1 MRIPIRRTTNLAAE
15 KAISSMRYSTSNTA
29 EHGQPIRRPRVVGRE
44 TYTAMQGTAPT
55 GGVGEA
61 GAVTPPPD
69 PKTVKVGVLL
79 ARRPAEL
86 GEWLADAAAYEAA
99 GAHALWVDPEPESK
113 LDPLALLAA
122 LAALTSQAL
131 LVATPPASEYPSEA
145 LGRTLATIGRLSHGR
160 LALAAEPGR
169 LEELTDLAPG
179 SAAFRRLPGEPAAF
193 ELLREAEAAERWV
206 RTPPP
211 EGRAAW
217 RMALA
222 DAVANGAGG
231 LLVPAGPRLLDI
243 LRNPND
249 PEDRRDLQLAQG

>member
-1 MRIPIRRTTNLAAE
+1 
-15 KAISSMRYSTSNTA
+15 MRYFGV
-29 EHGQPIRRPRVVGRE
+29 EHRRVRPADSPPAGRRLE
-44 TYTAMQGTAPT
+44 TWAAMQGAEPT
-55 GGVGEA
+55 GGVGGA

-69 PKTVKVGVLL
+69 PGTVKVGVLL
-79 ARRPAEL
+79 ARRPGEL

-99 GAHALWVDPEPESK
+99 GAHALWVDPAPESE

-122 LAALTSQAL
+122 LAALTSRAL

-145 LGRTLATIGRLSHGR
+145 LGLALATIGRLSHGR

-179 SAAFRRLPGEPAAF
+179 FVAFRRLPGEPVAF
-193 ELLREAEAAERWV
+193 ERLDAADTAERWV

-217 RMALA
+217 RTALT
-222 DAVANGAGG
+222 DAVTNGAGG

-249 PEDRRDLQLAQG
+249 PEGRRDLQLAQG

>member
-1 MRIPIRRTTNLAAE
+1 
-15 KAISSMRYSTSNTA
+15 
-29 EHGQPIRRPRVVGRE
+29 
-44 TYTAMQGTAPT
+44 MQGTAPT
-55 GGVGEA
+55 GGVGGV
-61 GAVTPPPD
+61 GAATPPPG

-86 GEWLADAAAYEAA
+86 GEWLADAAAFEAA
-99 GAHALWVDPEPESK
+99 GAYALWVDPARESK

-122 LAALTSQAL
+122 LAALTSRAL
-131 LVATPPASEYPSEA
+131 LVATPLASEDPSEP
-145 LGRTLATIGRLSHGR
+145 LGLTLATIGRLSNGR

-179 SAAFRRLPGEPAAF
+179 SAAFRRLPGEPVAF
-193 ELLREAEAAERWV
+193 ERLDEAEATERWV

-217 RMALA
+217 RTALA
-222 DAVANGAGG
+222 EAVTSGAGG

-249 PEDRRDLQLAQG
+249 PEGRRDLQLAQG

>member
-1 MRIPIRRTTNLAAE
+1 
-15 KAISSMRYSTSNTA
+15 
-29 EHGQPIRRPRVVGRE
+29 
-44 TYTAMQGTAPT
+44 MQGTAPT
-55 GGVGEA
+55 GGVGGA
-61 GAVTPPPD
+61 GAATPPPG

-86 GEWLADAAAYEAA
+86 GEWLADAAAFEAA
-99 GAHALWVDPEPESK
+99 GAYALWVDPARESK

-122 LAALTSQAL
+122 LAALTSRAL
-131 LVATPPASEYPSEA
+131 LVATPLASEDPSEP
-145 LGRTLATIGRLSHGR
+145 LGLTLATIGRLSNGR

-179 SAAFRRLPGEPAAF
+179 SAAFRRLPGEPVAF
-193 ELLREAEAAERWV
+193 ERLDEAEATERWV

-217 RMALA
+217 RTALA
-222 DAVANGAGG
+222 EAVTSGAGG

-249 PEDRRDLQLAQG
+249 PEGRRDLQLAQG

>member
-1 MRIPIRRTTNLAAE
+1 
-15 KAISSMRYSTSNTA
+15 
-29 EHGQPIRRPRVVGRE
+29 
-44 TYTAMQGTAPT
+44 MQGTAPT
-55 GGVGEA
+55 GGAGGA

-69 PKTVKVGVLL
+69 PTTVKVGVLL

-86 GEWLADAAAYEAA
+86 GEWLADAAAFEAA
-99 GAHALWVDPEPESK
+99 GAYALWVDPAPESK

-122 LAALTSQAL
+122 LAAVTSRAL
-131 LVATPPASEYPSEA
+131 LVATPLASEDPSEP
-145 LGRTLATIGRLSHGR
+145 LGLTLATIGRLSNGR

-179 SAAFRRLPGEPAAF
+179 SAAFRRLPGEPVAF
-193 ELLREAEAAERWV
+193 ERLDEAEATERWV

-217 RMALA
+217 RTALA
-222 DAVANGAGG
+222 EAVTSGAGG

-249 PEDRRDLQLAQG
+249 PEGRRDLQLAQG

>member
-1 MRIPIRRTTNLAAE
+1 
-15 KAISSMRYSTSNTA
+15 
-29 EHGQPIRRPRVVGRE
+29 
-44 TYTAMQGTAPT
+44 MQGTAPT
-55 GGVGEA
+55 GGAGGA

-69 PKTVKVGVLL
+69 PTTVKIGVLL
-79 ARRPAEL
+79 ARGPAEL
-86 GEWLADAAAYEAA
+86 GEWLADATAFEAA

-122 LAALTSQAL
+122 LAALTSRAL
-131 LVATPPASEYPSEA
+131 LVATPPASGYASEA

-169 LEELTDLAPG
+169 LEEFTALAPG

-193 ELLREAEAAERWV
+193 ERLDETDTGERWV
-206 RTPPP
+206 WTPSPT
-211 EGRAAW
+211 GRAVW
-217 RMALA
+217 RTALA
-222 DAVANGAGG
+222 AAVTNGAGG

-249 PEDRRDLQLAQG
+249 PDDRRDLQLAQG

>member
-1 MRIPIRRTTNLAAE
+1 
-15 KAISSMRYSTSNTA
+15 
-29 EHGQPIRRPRVVGRE
+29 
-44 TYTAMQGTAPT
+44 MQGLSTEGA
-55 GGVGEA
+55 GGA

-69 PKTVKVGVLL
+69 PGTIKVGVLL
-79 ARRPAEL
+79 ARRPDEL

-122 LAALTSQAL
+122 LAALTSRAL
-131 LVATPPASEYPSEA
+131 LVASLPASDHPSEA
-145 LGRTLATIGRLSHGR
+145 LGRSLATIGRLSHGR

-193 ELLREAEAAERWV
+193 ERLEGTDTAERWV
-206 RTPPP
+206 RTPRP

-217 RMALA
+217 RAALA
-222 DAVANGAGG
+222 AAVANGVGG

-249 PEDRRDLQLAQG
+249 PEDRRDLYLAQG

>member
-1 MRIPIRRTTNLAAE
+1 
-15 KAISSMRYSTSNTA
+15 
-29 EHGQPIRRPRVVGRE
+29 
-44 TYTAMQGTAPT
+44 MQGLSREGAD
-55 GGVGEA
+55 GA

-69 PKTVKVGVLL
+69 PRTIKVGVLL
-79 ARRPAEL
+79 ARRPDEL

-122 LAALTSQAL
+122 LAALTSRAL
-131 LVATPPASEYPSEA
+131 LVAAPPASDHPSET

-160 LALAAEPGR
+160 LALAADPGR
-169 LEELTDLAPG
+169 LEDLTSLAPG

-193 ELLREAEAAERWV
+193 ERLDETDTAERWI

-217 RMALA
+217 RTALA
-222 DAVANGAGG
+222 AAVTSGAGG

-249 PEDRRDLQLAQG
+249 PDDRRDLQLAQG

>member
-1 MRIPIRRTTNLAAE
+1 
-15 KAISSMRYSTSNTA
+15 
-29 EHGQPIRRPRVVGRE
+29 
-44 TYTAMQGTAPT
+44 
-55 GGVGEA
+55 
-61 GAVTPPPD
+61 VTPPPD
-69 PKTVKVGVLL
+69 PTTVKVGVLL

-86 GEWLADAAAYEAA
+86 GEWLADAAAFEAA
-99 GAHALWVDPEPESK
+99 GAHALWVDPEPESE

-122 LAALTSQAL
+122 LAALTSRAL
-131 LVATPPASEYPSEA
+131 LVATPPASGYASEA
-145 LGRTLATIGRLSHGR
+145 LGRTLATIARLSHGR

-193 ELLREAEAAERWV
+193 EHLEETDTPERWV
-206 RTPPP
+206 QTPSP

-217 RMALA
+217 RTALA
-222 DAVANGAGG
+222 DAVTNGAGG

-249 PEDRRDLQLAQG
+249 PEDRRDLHLAQG

>member
-1 MRIPIRRTTNLAAE
+1 
-15 KAISSMRYSTSNTA
+15 
-29 EHGQPIRRPRVVGRE
+29 
-44 TYTAMQGTAPT
+44 MQGTAPT
-55 GGVGEA
+55 EGAGGA

-69 PKTVKVGVLL
+69 PGTVKVGVLL
-79 ARRPAEL
+79 APRPVEL
-86 GEWLADAAAYEAA
+86 GDWLADATAFEAA

-122 LAALTSQAL
+122 LAALTSRAL
-131 LVATPPASEYPSEA
+131 LVATPPASEQASEA

-169 LEELTDLAPG
+169 LEELTNLAPG
-179 SAAFRRLPGEPAAF
+179 STAFRRLPGEPAAF
-193 ELLREAEAAERWV
+193 ERLDDTDMVERWV

-217 RMALA
+217 RPALA
-222 DAVANGAGG
+222 AAATNGVGG

-249 PEDRRDLQLAQG
+249 PDDRRDLHLAQG

>member
-1 MRIPIRRTTNLAAE
+1 
-15 KAISSMRYSTSNTA
+15 
-29 EHGQPIRRPRVVGRE
+29 
-44 TYTAMQGTAPT
+44 MQGTAPT
-55 GGVGEA
+55 GGVGGA
-61 GAVTPPPD
+61 GAATPPPG

-86 GEWLADAAAYEAA
+86 GEWLADAVAFEAA
-99 GAHALWVDPEPESK
+99 GAYALWVDPAPESK

-122 LAALTSQAL
+122 LAALTSRAL
-131 LVATPPASEYPSEA
+131 LVATPLASEDPSEP
-145 LGRTLATIGRLSHGR
+145 LGLTLATIGRLSNGR

-179 SAAFRRLPGEPAAF
+179 SAAFRRLPGEPVAF
-193 ELLREAEAAERWV
+193 ERLDEAEATERWV

-217 RMALA
+217 RTALA
-222 DAVANGAGG
+222 EAVTSGAGG

-249 PEDRRDLQLAQG
+249 PEGRRDLQLAQG

>member
-1 MRIPIRRTTNLAAE
+1 
-15 KAISSMRYSTSNTA
+15 
-29 EHGQPIRRPRVVGRE
+29 
-44 TYTAMQGTAPT
+44 
-55 GGVGEA
+55 
-61 GAVTPPPD
+61 VTPPPD
-69 PKTVKVGVLL
+69 PTTVKVGVLL
-79 ARRPAEL
+79 ARGPAEL
-86 GEWLADAAAYEAA
+86 GEWLADAAAFEAA

-122 LAALTSQAL
+122 LAALTSRAL
-131 LVATPPASEYPSEA
+131 LVATPPASGYASET
-145 LGRTLATIGRLSHGR
+145 LGRTLATIARLSHGR

-193 ELLREAEAAERWV
+193 EHLEETDTPERWV
-206 RTPPP
+206 QTPSP

-222 DAVANGAGG
+222 AAATNETGG

-249 PEDRRDLQLAQG
+249 PDDRRDLQLAQG